1 MKSES
6 KKKLPQPT
14 PNFEKG
20 CSNELPPNVMQQCKD
35 AGFKGEPVVA
45 VKYINKLHPPIGN
58 RDHDI
63 DAGNVAYMVG
73 EKLIISEH
81 IGKGYF
87 ETNFLREEEW
97 QKLNAQKN
105 RGKRIAR

>member
-20 CSNELPPNVMQQCKD
+20 CSNEL
-35 AGFKGEPVVA
+35 
-45 VKYINKLHPPIGN
+45 PPIGN